1 MVKKMATN
9 SVMASYQEV
18 IDVST
23 VPGKVG
29 IFGIHTPDN
38 VKPIKMLEGFY
49 RQFRQMKYLGCSVKV
64 QPAATLP
71 ADPLS
76 VSYEAG
82 EVATDPRDLLNP
94 IMVKGCH
101 GETMNNALDVIFKD
115 NAQGL
120 GTSIDRYEYD
130 FTEVGNV
137 PVGIGD
143 GMYYSALSDPSFRKY
158 GVLQP
163 FALNGLHPLVHQVVG
178 TMPIYPKQT
187 EQGLDMDYGQAG
199 SLQENSDLNYTESI
213 RYYSEGLGIPE
224 GITTR
229 VGYNSAGED
238 GGYVNGTIF
247 TSKMQRLGWL
257 DTLSRPQ
264 AVSVGRADYN
274 PTKVK
279 WSISEGSPVPV
290 ETPYRFNTI
299 PKLFMACMIMPPC
312 YKTILSFRMVITHRI
327 AFRGFTTA
335 RYVLGS
341 DFSPSDY
348 TNNLNAVATADAAS
362 ILQDPVLE
370 QSASVESINGDAT
383 TITEGVF

>member
-1 MVKKMATN
+1 MKMATN
-9 SVMASYQEV
+9 SVTASYQEV

-38 VKPIKMLEGFY
+38 IKPVKMLEGFY

-130 FTEVGNV
+130 FEEVGNV

-158 GVLQP
+158 SVLQP
-163 FALNGLHPLVHQVVG
+163 FGLNGLHPLVHKIVG
-178 TMPIYPKQT
+178 TMPIYPQQT
-187 EQGLDMDYGQAG
+187 EQGLNMEYGQAG
-199 SLQENSDLNYTESI
+199 GFEVDSSLQYLNDISTSMSPTFNLPVGV
-213 RYYSEGLGIPE
+213 RQ
-224 GITTR
+224 R
-229 VGYNSAGED
+229 VGYNSAGAD
-238 GGYVNGTIF
+238 GGLVNGTIF
-247 TSKMQRLGWL
+247 TSKMERLGWL

-264 AVSVGRADYN
+264 YTGSVAVSALDSGDASGAVDFVPIANAN
-274 PTKVK
+274 PSVN
-279 WSISEGSPVPV
+279 E
-290 ETPYRFNTI
+290 PYKFNTI

-327 AFRGFTTA
+327 AFRGFSTA

-348 TNNLNAVATADAAS
+348 TNNLNATATGTSVA
-362 ILQDPVLE
+362 
-370 QSASVESINGDAT
+370 SASLDTLNGDAT
-383 TITEGVF
+383 TLTEGVF

>member
-1 MVKKMATN
+1 MKKMATN

-23 VPGKVG
+23 TPGKVG
-29 IFGIHTPDN
+29 VFGIHTPDN
-38 VKPIKMLEGFY
+38 IKPIKMLEGFY
-49 RQFRQMKYLGCSVKV
+49 RQFRQMKYLGCMVKV

-71 ADPLS
+71 ADPLG

-82 EVATDPRDLLNP
+82 ETTTDPRDLLNP

-101 GETMNNALDVIFKD
+101 GETLNNALDVIFKD
-115 NAQGL
+115 NAQSL

-130 FTEVGNV
+130 FTEIGNV

-158 GVLQP
+158 SVLQP
-163 FALNGLHPLVHQVVG
+163 FALNGLHPMVHKVVG

-187 EQGLDMDYGQAG
+187 ENGLNMEYGQAG
-199 SLQENSDLNYTESI
+199 GLEADSGLDYSDPITASGPSL
-213 RYYSEGLGIPE
+213 RIP
-224 GITTR
+224 GGVRTR
-229 VGYNSAGED
+229 VGYNSAGSD
-238 GGYVNGTIF
+238 GGFVNGTIF
-247 TSKMQRLGWL
+247 TSKMERLGWL

-264 AVSVGRADYN
+264 SSAPYTARLSVGTDLDAPEAEINWMIQNAD
-274 PTKVK
+274 
-279 WSISEGSPVPV
+279 VPSV
-290 ETPYRFNTI
+290 NEPYKFNTI

-312 YKTILSFRMVITHRI
+312 YKTILSFRMVITHKI

-341 DFSPSDY
+341 DFSPADY
-348 TNNLNAVATADAAS
+348 TNDLDGTTTASAAA
-362 ILQDPVLE
+362 
-370 QSASVESINGDAT
+370 SASVETLNGDAT
-383 TITEGVF
+383 TLTEGVF

>member
-1 MVKKMATN
+1 MALQVIKMATN
-9 SVMASYQEV
+9 SVMASYQEI

-29 IFGIHTPDN
+29 VFGVHTPDTI
-38 VKPIKMLEGFY
+38 KPIKMLEGFY
-49 RQFRQMKYLGCSVKV
+49 RQFRQMKYIGCSVRV

-71 ADPLS
+71 ADPLG

-82 EVATDPRDLLNP
+82 EATTDPRDLLNP

-101 GETMNNALDVIFKD
+101 GETMNNALDVVFKD
-115 NAQGL
+115 NAQSL

-130 FTEVGNV
+130 FTEIGNV

-163 FALNGLHPLVHQVVG
+163 FALNGLHPMVHKVVG
-178 TMPIYPKQT
+178 TMPIYPKQS
-187 EQGLDMDYGQAG
+187 EEGLNMEYGQAG
-199 SLQENSDLNYTESI
+199 SLVEDSDLNYSNPYSI
-213 RYYSEGLGIPE
+213 IGEQAVEFQNGIR
-224 GITTR
+224 TR
-229 VGYNSAGED
+229 VGYNSAGSD
-238 GGYVNGTIF
+238 GGFVNGTIF
-247 TSKMQRLGWL
+247 TSRMERLGWL

-264 AVSVGRADYN
+264 STSKQILSATSKDFAAPVTFINQDVDEPAVD
-274 PTKVK
+274 
-279 WSISEGSPVPV
+279 
-290 ETPYRFNTI
+290 TPYRFNTI

-312 YKTILSFRMVITHRI
+312 YKTILSFRMVITHKI

-348 TNNLNAVATADAAS
+348 TNNLDGTSEA
-362 ILQDPVLE
+362 
-370 QSASVESINGDAT
+370 SASVETLNGDAT
-383 TITEGVF
+383 TLTEGVF

>member
-1 MVKKMATN
+1 MVIKMATN

-29 IFGIHTPDN
+29 IFGVHTPDTI
-38 VKPIKMLEGFY
+38 KPIKMLEGFY
-49 RQFRQMKYLGCSVKV
+49 RQFRQMKYIGCTVKV

-115 NAQGL
+115 NAQSL

-130 FTEVGNV
+130 WEQVGDV

-158 GVLQP
+158 SVLQP
-163 FALNGLHPLVHQVVG
+163 FGLNGLHPLVHKVVG
-178 TMPIYPKQT
+178 TMPIYPKQA
-187 EQGLDMDYGQAG
+187 EQGLNMQYGQAG
-199 SLQENSDLNYTESI
+199 SLDENSDLNYDNPASVA
-213 RYYSEGLGIPE
+213 RQGYSLEINNGVR
-224 GITTR
+224 TR
-229 VGYNSAGED
+229 VGYNSAGSD

-247 TSKMQRLGWL
+247 TSKMERLGWL

-264 AVSVGRADYN
+264 SVASQYFSGELSIPTGSEFVEYTVDDTDSPAVD
-274 PTKVK
+274 
-279 WSISEGSPVPV
+279 
-290 ETPYRFNTI
+290 TPYRFNTI

-348 TNNLNAVATADAAS
+348 TNNLNAVSTA
-362 ILQDPVLE
+362 
-370 QSASVESINGDAT
+370 SASVETLNGDAT
-383 TITEGVF
+383 TLTEGVF

>member
-1 MVKKMATN
+1 MALQVIKMATN
-9 SVMASYQEV
+9 SVMASYQEI

-29 IFGIHTPDN
+29 VFGIHTPDN
-38 VKPIKMLEGFY
+38 IKPIKMLEGFY
-49 RQFRQMKYLGCSVKV
+49 RQFRQMKYIGCSVRV

-71 ADPLS
+71 ADPLG

-82 EVATDPRDLLNP
+82 ETTTDPRDLLNP

-101 GETMNNALDVIFKD
+101 GETMNNALDVVFKD
-115 NAQGL
+115 NAQSL

-130 FTEVGNV
+130 FTEIGNV

-163 FALNGLHPLVHQVVG
+163 FALNGLHPMVHKVVG

-187 EQGLDMDYGQAG
+187 EKGLNMELGQAG
-199 SLQENSDLNYTESI
+199 SLEEDSDWNYNNPMS
-213 RYYSEGLGIPE
+213 YYSQGLKIPTGIQ
-224 GITTR
+224 TR
-229 VGYNSAGED
+229 VGYNSAGDD
-238 GGYVNGTIF
+238 GGIVNGTIF
-247 TSKMQRLGWL
+247 TSKMERLGWL

-264 AVSVGRADYN
+264 EMNGARVADGTDYPRFTDLELPSVS
-274 PTKVK
+274 
-279 WSISEGSPVPV
+279 E
-290 ETPYRFNTI
+290 PYRFNTI

-312 YKTILSFRMVITHRI
+312 YKTILSFRMVITHKL

-341 DFSPSDY
+341 DFSPADY
-348 TNNLNAVATADAAS
+348 TNDLDGTSTSSASAAT
-362 ILQDPVLE
+362 
-370 QSASVESINGDAT
+370 SASVETLNGDAT
-383 TITEGVF
+383 TLTEGVF

>member
-1 MVKKMATN
+1 MKVKMMATN

-23 VPGKVG
+23 TPGKVG
-29 IFGIHTPDN
+29 VFGIHTPDTQ
-38 VKPIKMLEGFY
+38 KPIKMLEGFY

-101 GETMNNALDVIFKD
+101 GETLNNALDVIFKD
-115 NAQGL
+115 NASSL

-130 FTEVGNV
+130 FTEIGNV

-163 FALNGLHPLVHQVVG
+163 FGLNGLHPLVHKVVG
-178 TMPIYPKQT
+178 TMPIYPLQT
-187 EQGLDMDYGQAG
+187 EKGLNMEFGQAG
-199 SLQENSDLNYTESI
+199 SLEDGSNLEYFTEV
-213 RYYSEGLGIPE
+213 RDGTAYNFKVPGGVKQ
-224 GITTR
+224 R
-229 VGYNSAGED
+229 VGYSSAGDD
-238 GGYVNGTIF
+238 GGFVNGTIF
-247 TSKMQRLGWL
+247 TSKMERLGWL

-264 AVSVGRADYN
+264 YAGSVQVTATATDEPGGFVSFSGPNVD
-274 PTKVK
+274 PLPV
-279 WSISEGSPVPV
+279 SE
-290 ETPYRFNTI
+290 PYRFNTI

-335 RYVLGS
+335 RYVFGS

-348 TNNLNAVATADAAS
+348 TNDLDGTTTS
-362 ILQDPVLE
+362 
-370 QSASVESINGDAT
+370 SASASSVETLNGDAST
-383 TITEGVF
+383 LTEGVF

>member
-1 MVKKMATN
+1 MATN

-23 VPGKVG
+23 TPGKVG
-29 IFGIHTPDN
+29 VFGIHTPDTQ
-38 VKPIKMLEGFY
+38 KPIKMLEGFY

-101 GETMNNALDVIFKD
+101 GETLNNALDVIFKD
-115 NAQGL
+115 NASSL

-130 FTEVGNV
+130 FTEIGNV

-163 FALNGLHPLVHQVVG
+163 FGLNGLHPLVHKVVG
-178 TMPIYPKQT
+178 TMPIYPQQT
-187 EQGLDMDYGQAG
+187 QYGLNMEFGQAG
-199 SLQENSDLNYTESI
+199 SLEADSNLQYLNDVPSGTGTSFNLPVGV
-213 RYYSEGLGIPE
+213 RQ
-224 GITTR
+224 R
-229 VGYNSAGED
+229 VGYGSAGSD
-238 GGYVNGTIF
+238 GGLVNGTIF
-247 TSKMQRLGWL
+247 TSKMERLGWL

-264 AVSVGRADYN
+264 FAGSVRVSATASDDPGGSVN
-274 PTKVK
+274 F
-279 WSISEGSPVPV
+279 GSPVSQEPAV
-290 ETPYRFNTI
+290 DDPYRFNTI

-335 RYVLGS
+335 RYVFGS

-348 TNNLNAVATADAAS
+348 TNDLDGTATS
-362 ILQDPVLE
+362 
-370 QSASVESINGDAT
+370 SASVETLNGDASVL
-383 TITEGVF
+383 TEGVF